1 MLHKARTQDWTQEE
15 CGENKRENER
25 RREEKRGEEVA
36 RERRMGVK
44 SEHEPRRRN
53 DADERRP
60 ETTN

>member
-1 MLHKARTQDWTQEE
+1 M
-15 CGENKRENER
+15 ENKRENER

-44 SEHEPRRRN
+44 SKHEPRRRN